1 MPPPS
6 IIPAVYRGGKGIV
19 NAGKKNIIKR
29 MPDLPEEETPVL
41 VVDAKKLNERIRAYQ
56 SFGTLCYPVK
66 SNSAGEVLTIVKNAR
81 CRFLVS
87 CVYYLEKLRAAGV
100 GGELI
105 LYDNCIAGKDEIAET
120 LRRGVRLFVTDSEE
134 HFALIRSLGAEARFL
149 VKVSSDGV
157 SGKREKFG
165 LGDFVP
171 LKKTIEKAGGF
182 EGLSFYIGDSV
193 FSYQALE
200 RQLAFMSAAVK
211 HTPVLNVGGSLKGLL
226 EDERMRRLL
235 EEFKA
240 RGFFDTLFLE
250 PGRGLLNPCVTM
262 RAKVK
267 RLRILNGERRLYTDA
282 SIYSGLMDVYIE
294 NRKLSISAGG
304 ILPAA
309 SCHVYG
315 STSDSADFL
324 GTHLLPGDVKEGDL
338 ITIADCGAYSWDI
351 TSVYSGARPLRVRVT
366 GP

>member
-1 MPPPS
+1 
-6 IIPAVYRGGKGIV
+6 
-19 NAGKKNIIKR
+19 

-41 VVDAKKLNERIRAYQ
+41 VVDAKKLNERIRAYG
-56 SFGTLCYPVK
+56 SFGTLYYPVK
-66 SNSAGEVLTIVKNAR
+66 SNSAGEVLAVVKNAR

-87 CVYYLEKLRAAGV
+87 CAYYLEKLRAAGV
-100 GGELI
+100 AGELI
-105 LYDNCIAGKDEIAET
+105 LYDNCIAGKDEITET
-120 LRRGVRLFVTDSEE
+120 LRQGVRLFVTDSEE
-134 HFALIRSLGAEARFL
+134 QFALIRSLGADARFL

-165 LGDFVP
+165 IGDFVP
-171 LKKTIEKAGGF
+171 LKETIEKAGVF
-182 EGLSFYIGDSV
+182 EGLSFYIRDSV

-211 HTPVLNVGGSLKGLL
+211 HTPVLNLGGSLKGLL

-235 EEFKA
+235 EEYKA
-240 RGFFDTLFLE
+240 KGFFDAIFLE

-267 RLRILNGERRLYTDA
+267 RLRILNGERRLYTDG

-294 NRKLSISAGG
+294 NKNLTISAGG
-304 ILPAA
+304 LPDTPY
-309 SCHVYG
+309 HVYG

-324 GTHLLPGDVKEGDL
+324 GTHLLPGNIKEGDL

-351 TSVYSGARPLRVRVT
+351 TSVYSGARPLRVRVIE
-366 GP
+366 G